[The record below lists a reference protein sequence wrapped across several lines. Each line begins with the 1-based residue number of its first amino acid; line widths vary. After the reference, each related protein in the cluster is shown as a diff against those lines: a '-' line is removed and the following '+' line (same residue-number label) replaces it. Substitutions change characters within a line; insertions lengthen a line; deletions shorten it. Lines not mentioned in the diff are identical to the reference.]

1 MTDGPRPALEEYRR
15 ASDTGSL
22 QSLAGLLGDP
32 EPVRI
37 VDIGANPI
45 DDEPQ
50 YASLLATGLG
60 RVVGFEPQREA
71 LARLQQLAGPHETYL
86 PYAVG
91 DGDTHELRI
100 CASDGFSSL
109 LEPDPRQLDLLTD
122 FPKLAQVVDREQVA
136 TVRLDDIEE
145 IDGVDLLK
153 MDVQG
158 GELAVLEGGRERLR
172 DCVAV
177 QTEVGFH
184 RLYEG
189 APTFGDVDRVLRELG
204 LRPAAFVSVRTWPL
218 APTQWADSWE
228 ADARQLVEA
237 DLLYVRDLTT
247 TADWTARQL
256 NSLALIA
263 HGVYRSVGIT
273 LRCLDQLT
281 RAGDMPKDA
290 LAAYR
295 ALIGPSAG

>member
-1 MTDGPRPALEEYRR
+1 MTHRPKPALEEQRT
-15 ASDTGSL
+15 ASDPGSL
-22 QSLAGLLGDP
+22 LALAALLDDP
-32 EPVRI
+32 MPVRI

-45 DDEPQ
+45 DDQPQ
-50 YASLLATGLG
+50 YATLLSTGLG
-60 RVVGFEPQREA
+60 RVVGFEPQHDA
-71 LARLQQLAGPHETYL
+71 LARLRQLAGPHETYL

-91 DGDTHELRI
+91 DGAPHELRI

-109 LEPDPRQLDLLTD
+109 FEPDAAQLELLTD
-122 FPKLAQVVDREQVA
+122 FPKLAQVVQREQVP
-136 TVRLDDIEE
+136 TVRLDDITE

-158 GELAVLEGGRERLR
+158 GELAVLDGGEMQLR

-189 APTFGDVDRVLRELG
+189 APTFGDVDRKLRDLG

-218 APTQWADSWE
+218 APTQWADPWE
-228 ADARQLVEA
+228 SDARQLVEA
-237 DLLYVRDLTT
+237 DVLYVRDLTSMPQ
-247 TADWTARQL
+247 WTPDQL
-256 NSLALIA
+256 KSLALIA
-263 HGVYRSVGIT
+263 HSSYRAVGLA

-290 LAAYR
+290 LMAYR
-295 ALIGPSAG
+295 SLITPSPR

>member
-1 MTDGPRPALEEYRR
+1 MTDRPRPALEEHRT

-22 QSLAGLLGDP
+22 RTLAGLLTDP
-32 EPVRI
+32 DPVRI

-45 DDEPQ
+45 DDRPQ
-50 YASLLATGLG
+50 YATLLATGLG

-71 LARLQQLAGPHETYL
+71 LARLHELAGPQETYL

-91 DGDTHELRI
+91 DGASHELRI

-109 LEPDPRQLDLLTD
+109 FEPDPRQLELLTD
-122 FPKLAQVVDREQVA
+122 FPRLAQVVDRQPVP
-136 TVRLDDIEE
+136 TVRLDDIAE

-153 MDVQG
+153 MDLQG
-158 GELAVLEGGRERLR
+158 GELAVLDGGQERLR

-189 APTFGDVDRVLRELG
+189 APTFGDVDRVLRGLG
-204 LRPAAFVSVRTWPL
+204 MRPAAFVSVRTWPL
-218 APTQWADSWE
+218 APTQWADPWE

-247 TADWTARQL
+247 MPEWSVHQL

-263 HGVYRSVGIT
+263 HGVYRSVGLA

-295 ALIGPSAG
+295 SLIGSLAG

>member
-1 MTDGPRPALEEYRR
+1 MTDGPRPALEEYRTG
-15 ASDTGSL
+15 SDTDSL
-22 QSLAGLLGDP
+22 GTLAGLLNDP
-32 EPVRI
+32 DPVRI

-50 YASLLATGLG
+50 YATLLATGLG
-60 RVVGFEPQREA
+60 RVIGFEPQREA
-71 LARLQQLAGPHETYL
+71 LARLLQLAGPQETYL

-91 DGDTHELRI
+91 DGNTHELRI

-109 LEPDPRQLDLLTD
+109 LEPDPRQLELLTD
-122 FPKLAQVVDREQVA
+122 FPKLAQVLAREQID
-136 TVRLDDIEE
+136 TVRLDDIAE

-158 GELAVLEGGRERLR
+158 GELAVLEGGRERLK

-189 APTFGDVDRVLRELG
+189 APTFGDVDRELRGLG
-204 LRPAAFVSVRTWPL
+204 LRPAAFVSLRTWPL
-218 APTQWADSWE
+218 APTQWADPWE

-237 DLLYVRDLTT
+237 DLLYVRDLT
-247 TADWTARQL
+247 AMASWTPRQL
-256 NSLALIA
+256 KSLALIA
-263 HGVYRSVGIT
+263 HGVYRSVGLV

-281 RAGDMPKDA
+281 RAGDIPKDA
-290 LAAYR
+290 LATYR
-295 ALIGPSAG
+295 TQIGSTAG